1 MREARQQGAGW
12 FRVAIG
18 RAIVREP
25 AAFLFDEPLS
35 NLDAA
40 LRVGMRLE
48 ISELHERL
56 ATTMVYVTHDQVEAM
71 TMADKIV
78 VLHAGHIEQ
87 VGSPRELYQRP
98 TNSFVATFIGSPK
111 MALIDV
117 TRDGDR
123 VRLIV
128 SDNGPGVPPEVRAQ
142 LFTPFVTT
150 RANGLGLGLVIC
162 RDIVAGFGGELDLID
177 SEDGATFVAALRTA

>member
-1 MREARQQGAGW
+1 MCIRDR
-12 FRVAIG
+12 
-18 RAIVREP
+18 
-25 AAFLFDEPLS
+25 
-35 NLDAA
+35 
-40 LRVGMRLE
+40 
-48 ISELHERL
+48 
-56 ATTMVYVTHDQVEAM
+56 
-71 TMADKIV
+71 K
-78 VLHAGHIEQ
+78 
-87 VGSPRELYQRP
+87 
-98 TNSFVATFIGSPK
+98 
-111 MALIDV
+111 V

-128 SDNGPGVPPEVRAQ
+128 SDNGSGVPPEVRAQ